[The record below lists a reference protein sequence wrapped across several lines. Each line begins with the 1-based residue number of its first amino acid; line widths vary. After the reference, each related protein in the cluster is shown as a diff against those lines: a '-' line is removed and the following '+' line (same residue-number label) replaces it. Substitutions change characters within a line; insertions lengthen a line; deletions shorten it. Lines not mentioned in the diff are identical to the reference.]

1 MGGKDCAFGGGGER
15 GRRNREECKSDM
27 VVTCL
32 LLTEILP
39 ESISCR
45 EEATN
50 LAT

>member
-1 MGGKDCAFGGGGER
+1 
-15 GRRNREECKSDM
+15 M